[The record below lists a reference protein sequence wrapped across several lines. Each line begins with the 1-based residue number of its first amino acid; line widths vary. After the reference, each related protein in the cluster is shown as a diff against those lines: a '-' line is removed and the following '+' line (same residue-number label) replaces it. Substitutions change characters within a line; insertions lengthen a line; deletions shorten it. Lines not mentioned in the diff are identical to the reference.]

1 MPAETEPDCERGE
14 GGADD
19 CKAEAGAGAGPGSGQ
34 GAGRRC
40 VQSEGR
46 G

>member
-19 CKAEAGAGAGPGSGQ
+19 CKAEAGAGVILYDHTAPL
-34 GAGRRC
+34 A
-40 VQSEGR
+40 ETA
-46 G
+46 